1 MPPLKIIAVSGN
13 LSRPSKSRVLVDTIV
28 DAVRRGGLEIRTYDL
43 VDAQPGLGAASTRE
57 ALTLPAARI
66 VEAIEEAD
74 GLIVGTP
81 VHNGAYTGLFKH
93 LIDFVRP
100 DTLAGKPILLT
111 AVGGGARHA
120 LVVEH
125 VMRPLFASF
134 PALTIPTAI
143 YAAAPDFAE
152 GRLVDPGIL
161 KRVADAADEFVALV
175 RHAAAQARAVPG
187 QAARASA

>member
-1 MPPLKIIAVSGN
+1 MSSHKIIAISGN
-13 LSRPSKSRVLVDTIV
+13 LSRPSKSRALVDAAV
-28 DAVRRGGLEIRTYDL
+28 DLALRGGLEIRTYDL

-81 VHNGAYTGLFKH
+81 VHKGAYTGLFKH

-100 DTLAGKPILLT
+100 DALVGKPVLLT
-111 AVGGGARHA
+111 AVGGGTRHA
-120 LVVEH
+120 LMVEH
-125 VMRPLFASF
+125 ALRPLFASF
-134 PALTIPTAI
+134 PALTVPTAV

-161 KRVADAADEFVALV
+161 TRVADAVDEFTALV
-175 RHAAAQARAVPG
+175 RHAAGQERAAPRQARV
-187 QAARASA
+187 SA